1 MPIFETTLF
10 WIKIAPSYYGL
21 MYALWFILGYWLIQ
35 KRIYISNPSPT
46 GLPFIKKE
54 DKKVNILKPITN
66 WKIWDFMD
74 SLLFYIFFWVV
85 IWWRLW
91 YVIFYNFSN
100 FISNPLDIL
109 KVWEWWMS
117 FHWWIIW
124 VTIAM
129 ILFSK
134 RQKIS
139 FYKLADQVSLVV
151 PIWLWLWR
159 LWNYLNWELLWFSWY
174 NWFLNINWRFPSPLV
189 EMFLEWI
196 VLFIILNYIYIKK
209 INKVALVPWRIASL
223 LLILYWIF
231 RIFVEAVFRE
241 PDAHIWYIWKYFTLW
256 EIYSLPMIIIWIYF
270 YIKLGKQ
277 KK

>member
-1 MPIFETTLF
+1 MQIFETTIF
-10 WIKIAPSYYGL
+10 GITIAPSYYWL
-21 MYALWFILGYWLIQ
+21 MYALWFIFGYWLI
-35 KRIYISNPSPT
+35 KNRIYVN
-46 GLPFIKKE
+46 KK
-54 DKKVNILKPITN
+54 NILEPITN

-85 IWWRLW
+85 IWGRLW

-100 FISNPLDIL
+100 FISNPIDIL

-139 FYKLADQVSLVV
+139 FYKLADQISLVV

-159 LWNYLNWELLWFSWY
+159 LWNYLNKELLWFSPY
-174 NWFLNINWRFPSPLV
+174 NWPLNIDWRFPSPLV
-189 EMFLEWI
+189 ELLLEWI
-196 VLFIILNYIYIKK
+196 VLFIILNLAYKYKK
-209 INKVALVPWRIASL
+209 LKNWQIASL
-223 LLILYWIF
+223 LLILYWTF

-241 PDAHIWYIWKYFTLW
+241 PDTHIWYIWNYFTLW

-270 YIKLGKQ
+270 YIKLEKQ

>member
-1 MPIFETTLF
+1 MNIFETTIF
-10 WIKIAPSYYGL
+10 WVTIAPSYYWL
-21 MYALWFILGYWLIQ
+21 MYALWFIFWYWLIK
-35 KRIYISNPSPT
+35 KRI
-46 GLPFIKKE
+46 FINNK
-54 DKKVNILKPITN
+54 NILKPATK

-91 YVIFYNFSN
+91 YVLFYNFSH
-100 FISNPLDIL
+100 FIQSPLNII

-139 FYKLADQVSLVV
+139 FFKLADQISLVV

-159 LWNYLNWELLWFSWY
+159 LWNYLNKELLWFSWY
-174 NWFLNINWRFPSPLV
+174 NWPLNIDWRFPSPLV
-189 EMFLEWI
+189 ELLLEWI
-196 VLFIILNYIYIKK
+196 VLFIILNLVYKYKK
-209 INKVALVPWRIASL
+209 LKNWQIASL
-223 LLILYWIF
+223 LLILYWTF

-241 PDAHIWYIWKYFTLW
+241 PDTHIWYIWNYFTLW
-256 EIYSLPMIIIWIYF
+256 EIYSLPMILIWVYF

>member
-1 MPIFETTLF
+1 MTIFETTIF
-10 WIKIAPSYYGL
+10 WVTIAPSYYGL
-21 MYALWFILGYWLIQ
+21 MYALWFIIWYWLIQ
-35 KRIYISNPSPT
+35 KRIYIN
-46 GLPFIKKE
+46 KK
-54 DKKVNILKPITN
+54 NILKPKTD

-91 YVIFYNFSN
+91 YVLFYNFSN
-100 FISNPLDIL
+100 FISNPLDII

-117 FHWWIIW
+117 FHGWIIW

-134 RQKIS
+134 RHKIS
-139 FYKLADQVSLVV
+139 FYQVADQISLVV

-174 NWFLNINWRFPSPLV
+174 NWPLSIDWRFPSPLV

-196 VLFIILNYIYIKK
+196 VLFIILN
-209 INKVALVPWRIASL
+209 LVYKYKNPHLTSPKRRGIAQNPWQIASL
-223 LLILYWIF
+223 LLILYWTF

-241 PDAHIWYIWKYFTLW
+241 PDAHIWYIWNYFTLW
-256 EIYSLPMIIIWIYF
+256 EIYSLPMIVIWIYF
-270 YIKLGKQ
+270 YIKLEKQ